1 MSSTDPSDTFQ
12 YGSSSGNGPVPSFN
26 ETNLE
31 QWKRDLFVYLTFY
44 EAEAGLY
51 EPSPD
56 LSDDELWE
64 HSKKSKKAFSVMARS
79 AKPNAEAN
87 SVCDAYVQD
96 CIERCGT
103 PCPRR
108 LFAQLDEY
116 FCHSAQDKREATD
129 RAFKNLKM
137 DETDNG
143 KVQNFMIRFERVTKE
158 AEICRSSKY
167 SEHDKIFQ
175 LREGL

>member
-1 MSSTDPSDTFQ
+1 MSSTDPSDTYQ
-12 YGSSSGNGPVPSFN
+12 HGSSSGNGPVPSFN

-79 AKPNAEAN
+79 AKPNAETN
-87 SVCDAYVQD
+87 SVCDAYVKTVSKD
-96 CIERCGT
+96 VGH
-103 PCPRR
+103 PVHVAY
-108 LFAQLDEY
+108 L
-116 FCHSAQDKREATD
+116 H
-129 RAFKNLKM
+129 NL
-137 DETDNG
+137 TNI
-143 KVQNFMIRFERVTKE
+143 FVT
-158 AEICRSSKY
+158 
-167 SEHDKIFQ
+167 Q
-175 LREGL
+175 LRINAKPLIGLSRT